1 MMDFEG
7 GWGSV
12 SYVVDDD
19 DDFGWC
25 IFQMRILKEN
35 EDTAKA
41 CMSMEE

>member
-1 MMDFEG
+1 LC
-7 GWGSV
+7 
-12 SYVVDDD
+12 VVDDDD

-35 EDTAKA
+35 EDAAKA